1 MDDTATTPTPTGT
14 GARIGYARVS
24 TADQTTD
31 PQIDRLTAAGCER
44 VYIETA
50 SGALRDRPQ
59 LQACLD
65 YLRTGD
71 TLVVV
76 KLDRL
81 ARSLAHLIEV
91 VTTLDR
97 RGIGLVSL
105 SESIDTTTA
114 AGRLLLHVLGA
125 IAEFER
131 NLILERTM
139 AGLAAARARGR
150 TGGRPRK
157 ITPEKLE
164 AARALI
170 ASGRTV
176 AQAAQAVGV
185 SRATLYRH
193 LRPEQEARQ

>member
-1 MDDTATTPTPTGT
+1 MSDPHIPTGT

-31 PQIDRLTAAGCER
+31 PQTDRLAAAGCER
-44 VYIETA
+44 IFVEIA

-59 LQACLD
+59 LRACLD
-65 YLRTGD
+65 YLRPGD
-71 TLVVV
+71 VLVVA

-81 ARSLAHLIEV
+81 GRSLAHLIET
-91 VTTLDR
+91 VTTLDS

-125 IAEFER
+125 VGQFER
-131 NLILERTM
+131 DLIVERTQ

-150 TGGRPRK
+150 KGGRPSK

-164 AARALI
+164 AARMMI

-176 AQAAQAVGV
+176 EEAAKVIGV

-193 LRPEQEARQ
+193 LSAKQAA